1 MSETDAGLLRGG
13 DFLPG
18 PEARAEQ
25 TSRVPQGLVAE
36 VQMGTIPY
44 CKAGATGVTGC
55 PVRDNNRAGDD

>member
-25 TSRVPQGLVAE
+25 TSRVPQGLLAE
-36 VQMGTIPY
+36 VQLGTIPY
-44 CKAGATGVTGC
+44 GNAGATGVTGC
-55 PVRDNNRAGDD
+55 PVRDKDRADDH

>member
-25 TSRVPQGLVAE
+25 AYRAPQGLLAE
-36 VQMGTIPY
+36 VKLGTIPY
-44 CKAGATGVTGC
+44 YKAGATGVTGC
-55 PVRDNNRAGDD
+55 PVRDNNRTDDQ